1 VFRRDFPEL
10 PRSYAILDSPIGPLT
25 VVSRGELLA
34 EIWFPKGSEPA
45 EVGDAIEGSGPL
57 EVAFRQLEEY
67 FRGERT
73 TFDLELA
80 PEGTLFQ
87 LRVWEQLL
95 TIPFGE
101 TRSYGQIAQ
110 ATGQPDA
117 ARGVGAAN
125 GSNPIP
131 IVIPCHRVIGA
142 SGALTGFG
150 GGLDTK
156 RWLLAHE
163 QQPSLFRGS
172 RWSPASAGSG
182 PP

>member
-1 VFRRDFPEL
+1 MFHPPRPDL

-25 VVSRGELLA
+25 VVSRGEVVS
-34 EIWFPKGSEPA
+34 EIRFPKGSEPA
-45 EVGDAIEGSGPL
+45 EVGDAVEDPDPL
-57 EVAFRQLEEY
+57 ERALCQLEEY
-67 FRGERT
+67 FRGART
-73 TFDLELA
+73 TFDLDLA
-80 PEGTLFQ
+80 PEGTHFQ

-95 TIPFGE
+95 TIPYGE
-101 TRSYGQIAQ
+101 TRSYGQIAR
-110 ATGQPDA
+110 TLGQPEA

-156 RWLLAHE
+156 RWLLDHE
-163 QQPSLFRGS
+163 RQPSLLF
-172 RWSPASAGSG
+172 
-182 PP
+182 

>member
-1 VFRRDFPEL
+1 MFRPARPEL

-25 VVSRGELLA
+25 LVSRGELLC
-34 EIWFPKGSEPA
+34 EVWFPEGSEPA
-45 EVGDAIEGSGPL
+45 EIAAAVEDHGPL
-57 EVAFRQLEEY
+57 EVALRQLEEY

-80 PEGTLFQ
+80 PEGTPFQ

-95 TIPFGE
+95 AIPFGE
-101 TRSYGQIAQ
+101 TRSYGEIAQ
-110 ATGQPDA
+110 AIGQPEA

-156 RWLLAHE
+156 RWLLDHE
-163 QQPSLFRGS
+163 RQPSLFL
-172 RWSPASAGSG
+172 PAAQT
-182 PP
+182 

>member
-1 VFRRDFPEL
+1 MFHAARPEL
-10 PRSYAILDSPIGPLT
+10 PRSYAIVDSPIGPLT
-25 VVSRGELLA
+25 VVSRGELLS
-34 EIWFPKGSEPA
+34 EIWFPEGSEPV
-45 EVGDAIEGSGPL
+45 EVGDAVEDPGPL
-57 EVAFRQLEEY
+57 ESALRQLEEY

-80 PEGTLFQ
+80 PEGTPFQ

-95 TIPFGE
+95 AIPYGE

-110 ATGQPDA
+110 ALGQPEA

-156 RWLLAHE
+156 RWLLDHE
-163 QQPSLFRGS
+163 RQPSLFLGACR
-172 RWSPASAGSG
+172 R
-182 PP
+182 

>member
-1 VFRRDFPEL
+1 MFRPARPEL

-25 VVSRGELLA
+25 LVSRGELLC
-34 EIWFPKGSEPA
+34 EVWFSEGSEPA
-45 EVGDAIEGSGPL
+45 EIAAAVEDHGPL
-57 EVAFRQLEEY
+57 EVALRQLEEY

-80 PEGTLFQ
+80 PEGTPFQ

-95 TIPFGE
+95 AIPFGE
-101 TRSYGQIAQ
+101 TRSYGEIAR
-110 ATGQPDA
+110 AIGQPEA

-156 RWLLAHE
+156 RWLLDHE
-163 QQPSLFRGS
+163 RQPSLFLG
-172 RWSPASAGSG
+172 A
-182 PP
+182 